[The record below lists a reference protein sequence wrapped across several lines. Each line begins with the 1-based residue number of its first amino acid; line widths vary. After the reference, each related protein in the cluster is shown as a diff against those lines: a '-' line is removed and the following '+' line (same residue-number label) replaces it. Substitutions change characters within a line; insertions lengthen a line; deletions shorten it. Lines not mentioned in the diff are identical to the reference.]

1 MKRRVT
7 LFLRGAVPLACVV
20 VALVALPTLAVWWLF
35 GGPFGWQQLLAGLL
49 VGASLLGLGGLAL
62 GWALGR
68 WRGGL

>member
-1 MKRRVT
+1 MKRRVM
-7 LFLRGAVPLACVV
+7 LFLQGAVPLACVV
-20 VALVALPTLAVWWLF
+20 VALVALPALAVWWLF
-35 GGPFGWQQLLAGLL
+35 GGTFGWQQLLVGLV